1 MVKEQ
6 WHGPN
11 MNELH
16 LKQQMSNIFFSKIK
30 KSFFLIKKAIHFN
43 TENYKKE
50 NSNHYSEI
58 TTVAILF
65 TY

>member
-1 MVKEQ
+1 MGKEQ
-6 WHGPN
+6 WNGPN

-16 LKQQMSNIFFSKIK
+16 LKQQKKKHFFPKIK
-30 KSFFLIKKAIHFN
+30 KSFFLIKKAIHIN

-50 NSNHYSEI
+50 NNNHYSEI

-65 TY
+65 IY